1 MSDFALKEECKEI
14 VYFWSREEKHKR
26 EISLVHFVLAL
37 KWLKFAHQYCKK
49 VEALKTATSILCR
62 FAGELFALGASVVQT
77 WRELNIHTVAAEGV
91 KNLKV
96 HWKV

>member
-1 MSDFALKEECKEI
+1 MSDFVLKEECKEI

-49 VEALKTATSILCR
+49 LETFDPLTFCR
-62 FAGELFALGASVVQT
+62 GAVRFGLFCGA
-77 WRELNIHTVAAEGV
+77 
-91 KNLKV
+91 NLT
-96 HWKV
+96 